1 MVDLSQTDTFDD
13 WFFHPNDTVISDV
26 NQSSSSSLPAS
37 PVLSSNESTLPI
49 TKISEEENQI
59 KKRKNEQKT
68 DLNEHKK
75 SKQTPSY
82 MRRNIRHLLTNDKLQ
97 DDTLSA
103 LKVEQDRLKRLEE
116 INDNYQQFNTIYT
129 HLSANNYQQFKQTP
143 SNEQECIVL
152 DDDENE
158 KESLSLLK
166 INSITERKFDNDDG
180 NDSDVQC
187 VDDDDTELV
196 NDKLTKKLQRLH
208 VDDRVNIPDENGMKY
223 IN

>member
-13 WFFHPNDTVISDV
+13 WFFHPNDPVISDV

-49 TKISEEENQI
+49 TKIFEDENQI
-59 KKRKNEQKT
+59 KKRKHEQKT
-68 DLNEHKK
+68 DFNEHKK

-103 LKVEQDRLKRLEE
+103 LKIEQDRLKRLEE
-116 INDNYQQFNTIYT
+116 INNNYQQFNTIYT
-129 HLSANNYQQFKQTP
+129 HLSANNYPQFKQTL
-143 SNEQECIVL
+143 SHEQECIIL

-158 KESLSLLK
+158 KESLALLN
-166 INSITERKFDNDDG
+166 INSITERKLDNDDG

-187 VDDDDTELV
+187 VDDDNTELV

-208 VDDRVNIPDENGMKY
+208 VDDRVNIPDENG
-223 IN
+223 I